1 MKRIISLVVAM
12 ILIFAMAA
20 PAFAT
25 ENASPVEDTRA
36 RGYTSG
42 TTVINGAPT
51 NYTAY
56 LTLSD
61 SYGARSVINVENL
74 SVSRKHMDISV
85 TYSVSKY
92 GNVSEVG
99 GLKEVIAAGY
109 SYSYYVPSRYGMS
122 AVLSVVKMNTSIK
135 IYSDDPIV
143 ADISI

>member
-42 TTVINGAPT
+42 KVVIGGDPVD
-51 NYTAY
+51 YTAY
-56 LTLSD
+56 LTLSN
-61 SYGARSVINVENL
+61 SYGARSVINVENTT
-74 SVSRKHMDISV
+74 VGRKHLDISV
-85 TYSVSKY
+85 TYKVSNY
-92 GNVSEVG
+92 GNKSELGGYRELVG
-99 GLKEVIAAGY
+99 TGY
-109 SYSYYVPSRYGMS
+109 TYSNYVPSRYGMS

-135 IYSDDPIV
+135 IYGDSMV
-143 ADISI
+143 SADISI